1 MDRNHLRLTR
11 IASVIACASYPN
23 KQEGRTLVYLA
34 RHKNTTAGN
43 KEIRSRSGIAV
54 KGYVTDRH
62 VKTCLAGTHLQ
73 ILLYGAY
80 DIERKQN
87 GRKPHAKTDERE
99 MPAIGQPDR
108 RLPRLTRSRRE
119 TEMQFVYMMLTGSY
133 GVLCNDWL
141 NIQAR
146 HQLNQTPNTGYDIL
160 PSTTAVLTR

>member
-1 MDRNHLRLTR
+1 MDVKHHVYLLRNTVTPMDRNHLRLTR

-73 ILLYGAY
+73 ILLYAAY

-119 TEMQFVYMMLTGSY
+119 TEMQFVYMMPTGSY
-133 GVLCNDWL
+133 GV
-141 NIQAR
+141 
-146 HQLNQTPNTGYDIL
+146 
-160 PSTTAVLTR
+160 